1 MRRATYRVQL
11 RAGFDFDRA
20 AGIVA
25 YLDDLGVSDLYCSPL
40 LQAAPGS
47 THGYDV
53 VDHSRL
59 SAQLGGDA
67 GFERLGRALQER
79 SLGLTVDIVP
89 NHMAIDGRANRWW
102 WDVLENGPSSL
113 YAGHFD
119 IDWPGGD
126 SSRHEPT
133 VLVPVLGDRYGRV
146 VDAGEVRVRRDGG
159 SFSVVYFDHEL
170 PLSPRTID
178 DILTRAAGETGSELL
193 AELAAGFA
201 ALPHATATDPPTVRL
216 RHDEKERL
224 ADRLAALCRT
234 EDGVAGAIDRQ
245 VERVN
250 SDPDDLDRLLRRQ
263 NYRLAFWRTAR
274 EELDYRRFF
283 NIETLVGLRVE
294 DEQVFADTHEI
305 YGRLIRDGQVSGL
318 RVDHVDGLRD
328 PGGYLQRL
336 RRLAPSSYTVVE
348 KILGE
353 GEQVPD
359 TWPVEGTT
367 GYDFITRI
375 ANVFVDP
382 AGEEQITST
391 YTGMT
396 GEPGDYAEVV
406 RAAKQQIMREELAPE
421 VERLTRLLHT
431 ICDGHRSQRDRTR
444 GEVRDALHAILAS
457 FPVYRT
463 YIQPDRPRLE
473 ADVVRVREAVDAA
486 VRDHPDADP
495 ELLGFIGELLILDR
509 PGAAETE
516 FAQMFP
522 QVSAPVMAKGAEDTA
537 FYRYNRLVSLNEVGG
552 DPGRF
557 GRPLAAFHADTARSA
572 AHWGRSM
579 LSLATHDTK
588 RSPDVRARIGLLSEL
603 AGPWDAAVRRWM
615 EITDRHAGPA
625 GPDPNTRYLLFQTL
639 VGTWP
644 IGTDR
649 LVAYMEKAARE
660 AKVHTS
666 WADGDAEYE
675 GSVRKFVESSLADS
689 GFVAELE
696 GFLARHSVVETARA
710 TSLSMTALLLTCP
723 GIPDIYQ
730 GTETWDHSL
739 VDPDN
744 RRPVDFA
751 ALAARLAGV
760 SGWGPDALA
769 SGSADPD
776 LAKLWLTAR
785 LLGHRRRRPEAYSS
799 PSYQE
804 LSAHGSGS
812 DHLVAFARED
822 LVVLAGRHLARL
834 GSDWAGTAVE
844 LPAGRWRA
852 VIGASPADMAG
863 GAHPVEA
870 LLGRGP
876 VAVLE
881 RA

>member
-11 RAGFDFDRA
+11 RDGFDFDRA
-20 AGIVA
+20 AATAG
-25 YLDDLGVSDLYCSPL
+25 YLEDLGVSDLYCSPL
-40 LQAAPGS
+40 LQATEGS

-59 SAQLGGDA
+59 SAELGGDA
-67 GFERLGRALQER
+67 GFERLADALRER

-113 YAGHFD
+113 YAANFD

-126 SSRHEPT
+126 SGRHEPT

-146 VDAGEVRVRRDGG
+146 LDAGEVRVRRDGG

-170 PLSPRTID
+170 PLSPRTLD
-178 DILTRAAGETGSELL
+178 DILSRASEETGSATL

-201 ALPHATATDPPTVRL
+201 TLPHASATDPVTVRL

-234 EDGVAGAIDRQ
+234 GADLAGAIDRQ
-245 VERVN
+245 VDRVN
-250 SDPDDLDRLLRRQ
+250 ADPDELDRLLRRQ

-294 DEQVFADTHEI
+294 DEQVFADTHEVLA
-305 YGRLIRDGQVSGL
+305 RLVRDGQVTGL
-318 RVDHVDGLRD
+318 RIDHVDGLRD

-336 RRLAPSSYTVVE
+336 RRLTPSSYIAVE
-348 KILGE
+348 KILAP
-353 GEQVPD
+353 GEQLPD
-359 TWPVEGTT
+359 TWPVEGST
-367 GYDFITRI
+367 GYDFITRA

-382 AGEEQITST
+382 AGEEQMTAT
-391 YTGMT
+391 YTAVT
-396 GEPGDYAEVV
+396 GEPGDYAEVA
-406 RAAKQQIMREELAPE
+406 RAAKHQIMREELAPE

-431 ICDGHRSQRDRTR
+431 VCDAHRSQRDRTR
-444 GEVRDALHAILAS
+444 GEVREALQALLAS

-463 YIQPDRPRLE
+463 YLQPDRPRSD
-473 ADVVRVREAVDAA
+473 ADVDRVRRAVDAA
-486 VRDHPDADP
+486 VRDHPSADP
-495 ELLGFIGELLILDR
+495 ELLGFIGDVLVLDR

-516 FAQMFP
+516 FAQTFP

-552 DPGRF
+552 DPGVF
-557 GRPLAAFHADTARSA
+557 GRPLDDFHAASAGSARHRPA
-572 AHWGRSM
+572 SM
-579 LSLATHDTK
+579 LTLATHDTK

-603 AGPWDAAVRRWM
+603 AGPWDAAVRRWVD
-615 EITDRHAGPA
+615 ITDRHAGPA
-625 GPDPNTRYLLFQTL
+625 GPDLNARYLLFQTL

-644 IGTDR
+644 MDTDR
-649 LVAYMEKAARE
+649 LLAYMEKATRE

-666 WADGDAEYE
+666 WADGDSGYE
-675 GSVRKFVESSLADS
+675 GALRKFVESSLAN
-689 GFVAELE
+689 GE
-696 GFLARHSVVETARA
+696 FLADLGAFLERHLIVERARA

-730 GTETWDHSL
+730 GTESWDHSL

-744 RRPVDFA
+744 RRPVDFS
-751 ALAARLAGV
+751 ALAAGLAGV
-760 SGWGPDALA
+760 AGWAPDALA
-769 SGSADPD
+769 SGSGDAERS
-776 LAKLWLTAR
+776 KLWLTSR
-785 LLGHRRRRPEAYSS
+785 LLGHRRRNPELYASA
-799 PSYQE
+799 SYQK
-804 LSAHGSGS
+804 LTVDGSRYG
-812 DHLVAFARED
+812 HLIAFARD
-822 LVVLAGRHLARL
+822 GLVVLAARHLARL
-834 GSDWAGTAVE
+834 DGDWAGTTVG
-844 LPAGRWRA
+844 LPSGRWRT
-852 VIGASPADMAG
+852 VIGASSAEMPG
-863 GAHPVEA
+863 GAHRVEE

-881 RA
+881 RT